1 MAPPDRQQS
10 GKHDSQAENLE
21 ETLATGQLGDTVPKE
36 ASAILGPLPMTFGRY
51 RILKSTGDG
60 AMGAVYLAHDT
71 QLDRNVALKIP
82 KFPEDGSGRL
92 VERFYREARAA
103 ATLSHPN
110 ICPVFDVGQIED
122 LHYITMEFIQGRPLS
137 EYIRD
142 DRRLSADAT
151 ARVVRKVAL
160 AMQEAHVH
168 AVVHRDLKPANI
180 MINQRNE
187 PIVMDFGLARRSDQ
201 DDQSRLTRDG
211 AIMGSPAYMSPEQ
224 LEGQQDKIG
233 PSCDIYSLGVVMYEL
248 LTGKLPFQG
257 TGSIASVIREIFT
270 KEPQSPLELHAD
282 INSTLS
288 HICLKALEKQPQDRY
303 DTMHD
308 LAVALTSFL
317 KAPTDGTASGQQ
329 MDADAV
335 ARSSQAERYEESPS
349 LLEMDFSQ
357 EPNQSAVVSR
367 TLPRSRR
374 HYPFPRWLIL
384 VLPIGLLVII
394 AAVVLVTLLNQ
405 HPVTDDAPL
414 AVASTTDG
422 ESPEVTTVAPTTSGM
437 ERELDKRGKAPA
449 RPASPNFPVTPEQPD
464 RQKRSRDFA
473 PKRRISAEKMFV
485 EFDKN
490 QDGRLLPREVPRNFQ
505 ERFDEIDK
513 NGNGSLNKD
522 EFLYAHRNILPQPG
536 PRAPRGRP
544 DRRPGLGS
552 DARRT
557 QPREN
562 DR

>member
-51 RILKSTGDG
+51 QILKSTGDG

-122 LHYITMEFIQGRPLS
+122 SHYITMEFIQGRPLS

-270 KEPQSPLELHAD
+270 KEPQSPLELYAD
-282 INSTLS
+282 INPTLS

-329 MDADAV
+329 IDADAV

>member
-10 GKHDSQAENLE
+10 GKHDSQAERLE

-36 ASAILGPLPMTFGRY
+36 ASVILGPLPMTFGRY

-110 ICPVFDVGQIED
+110 ICPVFDVGQIQD
-122 LHYITMEFIQGRPLS
+122 SHYITMEFIQGRPLS

-142 DRRLSADAT
+142 DRRLSADTT

-270 KEPQSPLELHAD
+270 KEPQSPLELHVD
-282 INSTLS
+282 INPTLS
-288 HICLKALEKQPQDRY
+288 HICLKALAKQPQDRY

-317 KAPTDGTASGQQ
+317 KAPTDGTVSGQQ
-329 MDADAV
+329 MGDDAAT
-335 ARSSQAERYEESPS
+335 RSSQAERYEENPS

-357 EPNQSAVVSR
+357 EPSQSAVVSR
-367 TLPRSRR
+367 TLPRARR

-384 VLPIGLLVII
+384 ALPIGLLVII

-405 HPVTDDAPL
+405 YPATDDAPL

-422 ESPEVTTVAPTTSGM
+422 ESPDVTTVAPTTSGT

-449 RPASPNFPVTPEQPD
+449 RPASPNFPVTLEQPD
-464 RQKRSRDFA
+464 RQKGSRDFA
-473 PKRRISAEKMFV
+473 PKRRISADKMFV

-490 QDGRLLPREVPRNFQ
+490 QDGRLLPREVPPNFR

-513 NGNGSLNKD
+513 NGDGSLSKN

-544 DRRPGLGS
+544 DRRPGLGP
-552 DARRT
+552 DAPRP